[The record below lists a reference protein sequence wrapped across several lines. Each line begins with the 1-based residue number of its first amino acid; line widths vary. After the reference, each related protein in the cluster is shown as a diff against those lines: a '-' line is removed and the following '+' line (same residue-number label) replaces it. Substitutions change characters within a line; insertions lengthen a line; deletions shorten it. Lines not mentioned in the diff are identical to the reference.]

1 MTTIK
6 PIGFSINKLLRK
18 NNLSYQDLS
27 DKTGVS
33 KPYLAEIITK
43 NRVPSKEKIEKI
55 AKVFELDPFYFREYR
70 LILLNEHIEKNPHL
84 LAYDNYED
92 LKQSVDLSQT
102 MEKLIRLT
110 DEADN
115 YREYLSETE
124 LMEAE
129 RYQKLVNNERNL
141 YKFFVNALNEVDVD
155 NLDEDDI
162 EAVNTI
168 VKRLSEKSKK

>member
-1 MTTIK
+1 MITIK
-6 PIGFSINKLLRK
+6 PIGFSINKLLRE

-27 DKTGVS
+27 DKTGIS

-55 AKVFELDPFYFREYR
+55 AKVFGLNPFYFREYR
-70 LILLNEHIEKNPHL
+70 LILLNEHIGKNPHL

-102 MEKLIRLT
+102 MEKLVRLT
-110 DEADN
+110 DKNDN
-115 YREYLSETE
+115 YREYLNEKE
-124 LMEAE
+124 IKEAE
-129 RYQKLVNNERNL
+129 KYQKLINYERNL